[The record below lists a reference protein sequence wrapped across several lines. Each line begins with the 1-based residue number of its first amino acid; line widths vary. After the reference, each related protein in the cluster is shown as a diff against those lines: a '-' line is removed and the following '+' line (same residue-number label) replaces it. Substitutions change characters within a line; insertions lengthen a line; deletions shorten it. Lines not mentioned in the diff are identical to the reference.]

1 MMATSTAA
9 RVRVEHRPRA
19 SIVRATASVIALRL
33 ALGAIGLVALGASR
47 VSYVGEQWHQL
58 RVTNASAWWWLLAPW
73 QQWDGLWFQHIA
85 MSGYRAHQGDAA
97 FFPLFPLAER
107 ALSWVGGGNLG
118 LNALIVATAAYV
130 AALVLLY
137 RLVSIDLD
145 GVIARRT
152 VVLLALSPE
161 AFFFL
166 APFSESL
173 FLALSVGSVLA
184 ARRRMWGVAGVCA
197 ALAAGTRSAGILLV
211 VPLAVEAIADA
222 RARKREQQP
231 PVLLGHGVI
240 LAPIAGLAL
249 YWAYVA
255 IALGITGGPLSAA
268 GAWGQHMAAPW
279 SALWSS
285 FQTVLKGD
293 HPEEIANLV
302 SALAVVVAVPFM
314 WRRLP
319 LSYTAYAVAMVP
331 VLCFRSAATSPLMST
346 ARYTIVVFPFF
357 VLLARFAGN
366 AWIRWPLYAG
376 SAAAQLVLFVA
387 FSRAAF
393 IG

>member
-1 MMATSTAA
+1 MGTVTAA
-9 RVRVEHRPRA
+9 RLRVEQMPRA
-19 SIVRATASVIALRL
+19 SLLRATATVIALRL
-33 ALGAIGLVALGASR
+33 AWGVIGLVALGAGP

-58 RVTNASAWWWLLAPW
+58 RITGVSAWWWLVAPW

-85 MSGYRAHQGDAA
+85 MSGYRAREGDAA

-107 ALSWVGGGNLG
+107 VLSWGIGGQLELSG
-118 LNALIVATAAYV
+118 LIVATVAYV
-130 AALVLLY
+130 AALVLLH

-184 ARRRMWGVAGVCA
+184 ARRRMWGAAGVCA
-197 ALAAGTRSAGILLV
+197 LLAAGTRSAGVLLV

-222 RARKREQQP
+222 RARRRERQP

-240 LAPIAGLAL
+240 LAPIAGLVL

-268 GAWGQHMAAPW
+268 GAWGQHVAAPW
-279 SALWSS
+279 SVVWSS
-285 FQTVLKGD
+285 VQTVLKGD
-293 HPEEIANLV
+293 HPEEIANLA

-331 VLCFRSAATSPLMST
+331 LLCFRTAATSPLMST
-346 ARYTIVVFPFF
+346 ARYAIVVFPFF

-376 SAAAQLVLFVA
+376 FAAAQLALFVMY
-387 FSRAAF
+387 SRAMF